1 MKKIL
6 VIQTAFLGDAILTTP
21 LLRGLKEIY
30 PDSQT
35 DILCLPQTKPVF
47 KNNKNIDGFVI
58 FDKRNRIKKFFSFL
72 KCVKNIRKEKYDLGI
87 SIQSSITSSLL
98 MKFGNIRTKHGFSRQ
113 KMLDMSVNHAEVK
126 GAHKIA
132 KILRLLKPFS
142 DKNFDMQTELIYS
155 ASDDKTVNGLIGDV
169 ESFRGKIIAIAP
181 GSVWFTKKWP
191 KEYFIEL
198 VKSLTAEKCKVFIVG
213 GPEDSSLGDEIV
225 SSTDAVNLAGKL
237 SLLQSAALISKCDL
251 IVTNDSAPL
260 HIANAVKTD
269 VIAIFGPTVRN
280 LGFYPYRENDTVV
293 EVELSCRP
301 CSRHGGNKCPLGH
314 FDCMKNIT
322 PKMVLEI
329 INSKFNKDKL

>member
-21 LLRGLKEIY
+21 LLRALKDIY

-47 KNNKNIDGFVI
+47 ENNKYIDGFII
-58 FDKRNRIKKFFSFL
+58 FDKRNRFKKFASFL

-87 SIQSSITSSLL
+87 SIQSSFTSSLL
-98 MKFGNIRTKHGFSRQ
+98 MKLGNIETKHGFSRQ
-113 KMLDMSVNHAEVK
+113 KMLDISVNHAEIK
-126 GAHKIA
+126 GAHKID
-132 KILRLLKPFS
+132 KILRLLRPFS
-142 DKNFDMQTELIYS
+142 GKNFDMQTELIFS
-155 ASDDKTVNGLIGDV
+155 ASDEKTVNGLIGDV
-169 ESFRGKIIAIAP
+169 ESFHGKIIAIAP

-191 KEYFIEL
+191 KEYFTEL
-198 VKSLTAEKCKVFIVG
+198 VRSLTADKYKVFIVG
-213 GPEDSSLGDEIV
+213 GPEDSSLGYEIV
-225 SSTDAVNLAGKL
+225 SGTDAVNLAGKL

-280 LGFYPYRENDTVV
+280 LGFYPYRKSDILI
-293 EVELSCRP
+293 ELEMECRP
-301 CSRHGGNKCPLGH
+301 CGKHGGDKCPLGH
-314 FDCMKNIT
+314 HNCMKNIT